1 MAAEAFRIEIP
12 INVKD
17 NTDPGVSSAKGKM
30 SAFDKVVDKT
40 KQKLD
45 NLTKNKRKIALEAAD
60 KVTSVLSKIG
70 TTVRG
75 LVGKAWQ
82 ITMKVLDLATA
93 PIRGVINLLKSPV
106 LQLGAT
112 LGISFGMK
120 DVIETYSGFEATMS
134 KVQAISGATSDE
146 IEKINAKSKE
156 LGATTSFTAQQ
167 VGEGFSYMAM
177 AGWKTEDMLNG
188 IDGILA
194 LAEASGESIGKTSDI
209 VTDALTAFGYT
220 AADAGHFSDV
230 LAMASSNANTNVA
243 MMGETFKY
251 VASASGTLKYSAEDV
266 ALSIGLMANSGI
278 KASQAGTELNSIYSR
293 LATNT
298 NGATDAIKKLGVEF
312 YNADGSARSWG
323 NVLED
328 LRVATKKMTPEQRIN
343 FAQQVAGQRAY
354 NGLLSMLNATD
365 KDYRK
370 ITDAVS
376 NCSDTMVRTKD
387 GAIIPMSQALE
398 EGIEWTEKY
407 DGAAQAMAATM
418 RDNLQGSFTLLQS
431 AVDGVKLKLGE
442 RLAPYLR
449 SFADWLT
456 SKMPKVEEAIDK
468 VMDFADEKI
477 ANLKST
483 IADFTSGE
491 DWENADIW
499 GKMKIA
505 WDKIVAEPFG
515 EWWNSTG
522 KAYITDKASSL
533 GETLGSGLSTG
544 LLALLGIEDS
554 SVVEEGRSVGA
565 SFVEGFKS
573 SFKGSEIWDAFK
585 NWASNSTAA
594 KAIGGYLAFEII
606 TGLAGRLNNVKSLLG
621 LGSKNGTGNLP
632 GTGSLPSTGT
642 VGRMTVSATTV
653 TVNGGVVNVYGKS
666 VSNASSAANKVATAA
681 PAATSVGT
689 SLVPALT
696 AGGAGV
702 GAAALGA
709 GIPALT
715 GGAAAGVPLLGAGA
729 ATAGGAAGLTGISKL
744 LTLGASS
751 WVTGANGTLLSVT
764 GGLGGALTN
773 LGGILGTTA
782 TTAAGSAAAG
792 IGGSAGFLGSLLGL
806 GSSVVDLV
814 QGTKAINSGDNKTA
828 KDEFVTAGT
837 KSGMVLA
844 GAGTGAAIGSV
855 VPGLGTAIGGLIGA
869 GIGGIAAFFGGDKA
883 GKAISDSTDE
893 GGKLSEMWGKT
904 KSFFVDDVGNFFT
917 KTIPEGWHQFGGDM
931 KTFFTKTIPTGWG
944 NFWGGVG
951 NFFTSSV
958 PNWWGGL
965 KEKASTFFTETI
977 PNGWNDMWEGIGN
990 FFIEDVPFAI
1000 GYAAGKATA
1009 FFTETVPE
1017 FFGNL
1022 FDNIGT
1028 FFTDTVPTWA
1038 SGVWNDHIV
1047 PFFTESVPNFFGGL
1061 WDSVSSFFT
1070 DTVPTW
1076 ASGVWNDHIV
1086 PFFTESVPSFFSG
1099 LWQTISSFFTDTVPS
1114 WASNV
1119 WNGHIVPFFTESV
1132 PNFFTNLWQQL
1143 ETFFTSTIPSWVSN
1157 IWNGHIVPFFT
1168 ESVPNFFTTLLNN
1181 IGNFFTSTLP
1191 SWASNIF
1198 NGHIVPFFTSTLPGF
1213 FSTLW
1218 STVSSMVAGQVA
1230 SWGAAIAGKISGWW
1244 STISGWIDSIWSSIS
1259 GAFSA
1264 GFSLGSGK
1272 GGGKHAW
1279 GGILNA
1285 PHMAMV
1291 AEDGAEAI
1299 IPLSPSKR
1307 ERGLDLWKK
1316 SGEMLGVQPYS
1327 EGGIVGNTSGIT
1339 SLTAAE
1345 SAGNT
1350 VSVNLTLNP
1359 SFVIQTNGSTSSDDI
1374 VAVIRSNIRD
1384 MVDDIGDELAERLAR
1399 SFSNMPIKGGA

>member
-1 MAAEAFRIEIP
+1 MAAKAFRIEIP

-134 KVQAISGATSDE
+134 KVQAISKETNAA
-146 IEKINAKSKE
+146 IEQISAKSKE
-156 LGATTSFTAQQ
+156 LGAATSFTAQQ

-177 AGWKTEDMLNG
+177 AGWDVKDMLNG

-194 LAEASGESIGKTSDI
+194 LAEAGGESIGTTSDI
-209 VTDALTAFGYT
+209 ITDALTAFGYT
-220 AADAGHFSDV
+220 AADASHFSDV
-230 LAMASSNANTNVA
+230 IATAITATNTDVA
-243 MMGETFKY
+243 KMGETFKY
-251 VASASGTLKYSAEDV
+251 AAAASGVLEYSAEDV

-278 KASQAGTELNSIYSR
+278 KASDAGTALNSIYAR

-298 NGATDAIKKLGVEF
+298 NGATDAIKKLGIEF
-312 YNADGSARSWG
+312 FNADGSARSWG
-323 NVLED
+323 SVLD
-328 LRVATKKMTPEQRIN
+328 DMRVATKKMTSEEKIA
-343 FAQQVAGQRAY
+343 FATTVGGTRAY
-354 NGLLSMLNATD
+354 KGLLSMLKATD
-365 KDYRK
+365 KDYEK
-370 ITDAVS
+370 VINQLKT
-376 NCSDTMVRTKD
+376 CSDTMVRTKD

-544 LLALLGIEDS
+544 LLTLLGLDTNG
-554 SVVEEGRSVGA
+554 VVEEGRSVGS
-565 SFVEGFKS
+565 SFIEGFKS
-573 SFKGSEIWDAFK
+573 GFKTEEITAALQ
-585 NWASNSTAA
+585 NWASANSGVL
-594 KAIGGYLAFEII
+594 IGIGSVIGFNLI
-606 TGLAGRLNNVKSLLG
+606 TGIAGKLNNVKSLFG
-621 LGSKNGTGNLP
+621 GNGQSGTTG
-632 GTGSLPSTGT
+632 GLPSTGT

-666 VSNASSAANKVATAA
+666 VSNASSAASKVATAA

-702 GAAALGA
+702 GAAALGS

-751 WVTGANGTLLSVT
+751 WITGADGTLLSVT

-773 LGGILGTTA
+773 LGGALGTTA

-844 GAGTGAAIGSV
+844 GVGTGAAIGTAIL
-855 VPGLGTAIGGLIGA
+855 PGLGTAIGGLIGG
-869 GIGGIAAFFGGDKA
+869 GIGGIGALFGGDKA

-958 PNWWGGL
+958 PNWWCGL
-965 KEKASTFFTETI
+965 KEKTSTFFTETI

-1000 GYAAGKATA
+1000 GYAAGKATV

-1086 PFFTESVPSFFSG
+1086 PFFTESVPSFFGG

-1339 SLTAAE
+1339 ASTAVE

-1359 SFVIQTNGSTSSDDI
+1359 SFIIQTNESTSSDDI

>member
-30 SAFDKVVDKT
+30 TAFDKVVDKT

-45 NLTKNKRKIALEAAD
+45 SLTKNKRKIALEVAD

-230 LAMASSNANTNVA
+230 LATASSNANTNVA

-251 VASASGTLKYSAEDV
+251 VGAAAGALGYSAEDV
-266 ALSIGLMANSGI
+266 ALSIGLMANAGI
-278 KASQAGTELNSIYSR
+278 KSSQAGTELNSIYTR

-298 NGATDAIKKLGVEF
+298 NGATDAIKNLGIEF

-323 NVLED
+323 SVLKD
-328 LRVATKKMTPEQRIN
+328 VRVATKNMTQEEKIA
-343 FAQQVAGQRAY
+343 FANTVAGTRAQA
-354 NGLLSMLNATD
+354 GFLAMLNATET
-365 KDYRK
+365 DYNK
-370 ITDAVS
+370 LTDAIE
-376 NCSDTMVRTKD
+376 NC
-387 GAIIPMSQALE
+387 
-398 EGIEWTEKY
+398 

-468 VMDFADEKI
+468 VMDFADNKI

-483 IADFTSGE
+483 IAEFTSGE
-491 DWENADIW
+491 DWANADIW

-544 LLALLGIEDS
+544 LLTLLGLDTNG
-554 SVVEEGRSVGA
+554 VVEEGRSVGA
-565 SFVEGFKS
+565 SFIEGFKS
-573 SFKGSEIWDAFK
+573 GFKTEEITAALQ
-585 NWASNSTAA
+585 NWASANSGVL
-594 KAIGGYLAFEII
+594 IGIGSVIGFNLI
-606 TGLAGRLNNVKSLLG
+606 TGIAGKLNNVKSLFG
-621 LGSKNGTGNLP
+621 GNGQS
-632 GTGSLPSTGT
+632 GTAGGLPSTGT

-666 VSNASSAANKVATAA
+666 VSNASSAASKVATAA

-689 SLVPALT
+689 SLVPSLT
-696 AGGAGV
+696 AG
-702 GAAALGA
+702 GA

-729 ATAGGAAGLTGISKL
+729 ATMGGAAGLTGISKL

-751 WVTGANGTLLSVT
+751 WITGADGTLLSVT

-773 LGGILGTTA
+773 LGGALGTTA

-855 VPGLGTAIGGLIGA
+855 VPGLGTAIGGLVGA
-869 GIGGIAAFFGGDKA
+869 GIGGIAAFFGGDKS

-977 PNGWNDMWEGIGN
+977 PNGWSDMWEGIGN

-1000 GYAAGKATA
+1000 GYAAGKATT

-1076 ASGVWNDHIV
+1076 ASGVWNDHIA
-1086 PFFTESVPSFFSG
+1086 PFFTESVPNFFSG
-1099 LWQTISSFFTDTVPS
+1099 LWQTISSFFTDTVPA

-1132 PNFFTNLWQQL
+1132 PNFFTNLWNQL

-1339 SLTAAE
+1339 ASTAAE

-1359 SFVIQTNGSTSSDDI
+1359 SFVIQTNESTSSDDI